1 MKNDNKWEVA
11 LLFFFTVHKNDNT
24 THIYVKDNFFYYLPK
39 DFNYKDMG
47 APSAIENIKF
57 CQMISSTNL

>member
-1 MKNDNKWEVA
+1 MLTFQIVA
-11 LLFFFTVHKNDNT
+11 SKPNAEENCAHEQLKQK
-24 THIYVKDNFFYYLPK
+24 ISVKDIFYLPK
-39 DFNYKDMG
+39 DLNYKDII

>member
-1 MKNDNKWEVA
+1 MINFKAVYKM
-11 LLFFFTVHKNDNT
+11 T
-24 THIYVKDNFFYYLPK
+24 THIYIKDTFYYYYLPK